1 MCAHVCV
8 RMCVCVLLLLLVVVA
23 VIGSG
28 ALFAPSLVYMLPPH
42 GWQPRAALV
51 TMPGGQV
58 AAEGGG
64 GGGSAAGGGG
74 GDSPELQTAQEPA
87 ASRVHAP

>member
-8 RMCVCVLLLLLVVVA
+8 RMCVCVLLLLLVA

-74 GDSPELQTAQEPA
+74 DGRPELQTAQAPVP
-87 ASRVHAP
+87 SRSHAP